1 MGSTYFK
8 THKTVTH
15 PLGRKERTYSFMQ
28 FVPGIVVD
36 VGTHDS
42 SYHSV
47 KFKGFN
53 SSDGRYDTINRI
65 TARPWIYDENVTIPK
80 ISELTKLPISTYQYA
95 PLLRGITEVPSK
107 GDPVLLCT
115 IGGRNYYLGPLNTE
129 NDVNFNPDN
138 LFSPDSTDRAG
149 TGAPE
154 FNSFY
159 ESMLNNGFTTT
170 NHKRL
175 QKMPKPALDLPASV
189 PTSENSAEL
198 NPGEWQNSIKYSSM
212 EIPGDIVVEGR
223 HGNSLRIGSRSI
235 NPYVYISN
243 GRDEEDNF
251 ENSNNGGLIGI
262 TSYGT
267 LSEHFGFYASGI
279 TENEEFD
286 LSFTPPTD
294 ENQQILENIQRLRE
308 PQPYENKKYFNLAS
322 DMSPILSNRTI
333 YNTIK
338 SLTYNLEKTAEDIIY
353 GYKKNQMLFNSDR
366 ITINSKQDDIYLS
379 SFKDVHIGAR
389 KNITISTS
397 KDLIINSRTTVL
409 GNPIKDNQ
417 VRPDLDNLVL
427 ASKLTEVL
435 KDILSLLRNA
445 HGICQGTAL
454 PLTDSMNQPLNIDS
468 IERKITAIASSRHF
482 IEPNE

>member
-279 TENEEFD
+279 TEN
-286 LSFTPPTD
+286 
-294 ENQQILENIQRLRE
+294 
-308 PQPYENKKYFNLAS
+308 KKYFNLAS